1 MDSIGERHRR
11 GANVVVVG
19 REGERRTREG
29 GRRGRGGVGRR
40 ERRGRGGQSVVDDDG
55 DSGGRTFLN
64 RRKFAGD

>member
-19 REGERRTREG
+19 REGGRRIREG
-29 GRRGRGGVGRR
+29 RRCGRGDVGRRGRRGG
-40 ERRGRGGQSVVDDDG
+40 GGQSVVDDDG

-64 RRKFAGD
+64 R